1 MLIRRPKCPIKTTIT
16 ANAHIPVIGTGIA
29 RLVWNTTAKAVQ
41 KQHAAR
47 VAKIRKTDSNQP
59 DCVWL

>member
-1 MLIRRPKCPIKTTIT
+1 MTT
-16 ANAHIPVIGTGIA
+16 ANAHIPVIGTGIV

-47 VAKIRKTDSNQP
+47 VAKIRKTVSSPP
-59 DCVWL
+59 DCVRL

>member
-1 MLIRRPKCPIKTTIT
+1 MTT
-16 ANAHIPVIGTGIA
+16 ANAHIPVTDTGIA

-47 VAKIRKTDSNQP
+47 VAKIRKTGSSQP
-59 DCVWL
+59 DCVSL

>member
-1 MLIRRPKCPIKTTIT
+1 MTT
-16 ANAHIPVIGTGIA
+16 ANARIPVIGTGIA

-47 VAKIRKTDSNQP
+47 VAKIRKTGSSQP
-59 DCVWL
+59 DCVSL